1 MVLTRRRFLS
11 GVRGLE
17 TTIHEVGLYPFGY
30 IGPVFVIWRAMTTA
44 SHDSQPAENPSAI
57 SKPTSKRK
65 RKQAKKSS
73 GEEKTIAKLSVTN

>member
-1 MVLTRRRFLS
+1 
-11 GVRGLE
+11 
-17 TTIHEVGLYPFGY
+17 VGLYPFGY

-44 SHDSQPAENPSAI
+44 SHDSQPAEDHSAM

-73 GEEKTIAKLSVTN
+73 GKETIVK

>member
-1 MVLTRRRFLS
+1 MALTRRRFLS

-17 TTIHEVGLYPFGY
+17 ITVYEVGLYPFGY
-30 IGPVFVIWRAMTTA
+30 IGPVFVIWRAKTTA
-44 SHDSQPAENPSAI
+44 SHDSQPAEDPSAT

-73 GEEKTIAKLSVTN
+73 GEETIVKLSVTN

>member
-1 MVLTRRRFLS
+1 MALTRRRFLS

-17 TTIHEVGLYPFGY
+17 TTIYEAGLYPFGY

-44 SHDSQPAENPSAI
+44 SHEFQPSEGPSTT
-57 SKPTSKRK
+57 SKPMGKRK

-73 GEEKTIAKLSVTN
+73 GEEAIVELSVTD

>member
-1 MVLTRRRFLS
+1 MALTRRRFLS

-17 TTIHEVGLYPFGY
+17 TAIYEVGLYPFGY

-44 SHDSQPAENPSAI
+44 SHDSQPAEGPSAT
-57 SKPTSKRK
+57 SNPTGKRK

-73 GEEKTIAKLSVTN
+73 GEETIVKLSRTN

>member
-1 MVLTRRRFLS
+1 MALTRRRFLS

-17 TTIHEVGLYPFGY
+17 TTIYEVGLYPFGY

-44 SHDSQPAENPSAI
+44 SQPAEDPSAT
-57 SKPTSKRK
+57 SKPTGKRK

-73 GEEKTIAKLSVTN
+73 GEETIVKLSFTN